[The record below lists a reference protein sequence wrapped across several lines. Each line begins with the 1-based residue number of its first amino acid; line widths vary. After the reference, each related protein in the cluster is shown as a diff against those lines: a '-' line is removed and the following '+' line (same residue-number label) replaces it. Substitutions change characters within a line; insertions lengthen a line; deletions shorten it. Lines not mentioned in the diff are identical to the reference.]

1 MSNITKNDDRI
12 GIAKELVSTFYKR
25 ISFID
30 ISYDEFLSY
39 VLEEAE
45 VSNNLYKEDMPY
57 NKFIKKIIIKVMCS
71 RILSDSKDVINVIN
85 NYVNKYFIDVT
96 NYKDAISAVNRLL
109 SFFKSFNYILT
120 PDIVSEMIEKNEI
133 FSWVIKLIVDRYKD
147 IILSGNIE
155 EIFDNIHMTMIVEIY
170 CMINNIQ
177 INKLDVASDKYN
189 DTYIADS
196 ERAYLK
202 EIGKI
207 PLLSAQEEKD
217 LAKKVAQGDVDAKN
231 LFIKSNLRLAA
242 KIARGYINRGL
253 PYLDLVQEGNIGLI
267 KAVEKFDAE
276 KGYRFSTYATWWI
289 RQAIL
294 KAIVE
299 KTGDIKVPVH
309 MREKVRKCQK
319 TVNILTENL
328 NRPPTIS
335 EIADAVGL
343 PVSEIEEIIKALPE
357 VISLNAKIDETG
369 DSEIG
374 DFISV
379 DSDSIENIT
388 ANGMLGNDLMNLLL
402 NCGLSERELVIL
414 ILRSGYYTDVPVPLE
429 SVGKMLNITRER
441 VNQLQKRAYRKIR
454 SFREVENLVVYTQYP
469 NKSLKNL
476 EELRIEDDI
485 LVSGDFNLKDKKK
498 NVERILRL
506 QSIYELFR
514 GYSKEDIDKVI
525 LGLTEKERE
534 LVLLRYG
541 KDLENTDITNLTT
554 EQIITFYTII
564 IPKIRVLLEK
574 LNSKCQ
580 NSEQSELE
588 ENDVKTSA
596 LLANQKKDSISSLED
611 YQNILKSLKANIL
624 SQRLN
629 ELSVEGAVIVALEAI
644 AELLNI
650 DEDEVINATKRVLM
664 GYRNDDA
671 IATIT
676 SGSRGSK

>member
-45 VSNNLYKEDMPY
+45 ISSNLYKEDISY

-120 PDIVSEMIEKNEI
+120 PDIVSEMIVKNEI

-170 CMINNIQ
+170 CMINNIE
-177 INKLDVASDKYN
+177 INRLEVESDKYN
-189 DTYIADS
+189 DAYIADS

-231 LFIKSNLRLAA
+231 LFIKSNLRLVA
-242 KIARGYINRGL
+242 KIARWYINCGL

-267 KAVEKFDAE
+267 RAVEKFEVE
-276 KGYRFSTYATWWI
+276 KGYKFSTYATWWI
-289 RQAIL
+289 KQPIL
-294 KAIVE
+294 KAIAE

-309 MREKVRKCQK
+309 MHEKIRKCQK
-319 TVNILTENL
+319 MVNILTENL

-335 EIADAVGL
+335 EVADAVGL

-388 ANGMLGNDLMNLLL
+388 ANGMLGNDLMNLLF
-402 NCGLSERELVIL
+402 NSGLSERELVIL
-414 ILRSGYYTDVPVPLE
+414 ILRSGYYTDIPVTLE
-429 SVGKMLNITRER
+429 ETGKMLGVTRER
-441 VNQLQKRAYRKIR
+441 VNQIQKKALRKIR
-454 SFREVENLVVYTQYP
+454 NLREVENLVVYTQYP
-469 NKSLKNL
+469 DKSLKNL
-476 EELRIEDDI
+476 EEKRMEDGI
-485 LVSGDFNLKDKKK
+485 LVSRNLKNKKK
-498 NVERILRL
+498 KDEKILEL
-506 QSIYELFR
+506 QSIYELFK

-541 KDLENTDITNLTT
+541 KDLEKNDITNLTT
-554 EQIITFYTII
+554 EQIITFYTFL

-596 LLANQKKDSISSLED
+596 LLVSQEKDSISSLED

-671 IATIT
+671 IATIM
-676 SGSRGSK
+676 SGSRGIK

>member
-1 MSNITKNDDRI
+1 MSSTGKNDDRI

-309 MREKVRKCQK
+309 MREKVRKCQR

-525 LGLTEKERE
+525 LELTENERE

-541 KDLENTDITNLTT
+541 KDLESTDITNLTT

-596 LLANQKKDSISSLED
+596 LLANEKKDSISSLED

-629 ELSVEGAVIVALEAI
+629 ELSVEGAVIVALEAV

-671 IATIT
+671 IATIM
-676 SGSRGSK
+676 SGSRGIK